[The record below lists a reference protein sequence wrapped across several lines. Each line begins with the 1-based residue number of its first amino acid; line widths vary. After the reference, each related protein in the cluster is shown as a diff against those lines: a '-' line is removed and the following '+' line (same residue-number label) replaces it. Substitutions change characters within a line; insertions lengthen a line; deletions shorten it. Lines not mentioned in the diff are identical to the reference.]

1 LFDKRELEIS
11 YDIFSKYFEEEN
23 NSSLFSKEDYS
34 INDIANKKSITIK
47 NCLLI
52 PMLGIFRLLDDFKNG
67 TLKQGWRFTPY
78 ATFTDPGNDK
88 AYTEIKKDQI
98 RAGE

>member
-1 LFDKRELEIS
+1 VLEDNYI
-11 YDIFSKYFEEEN
+11 
-23 NSSLFSKEDYS
+23 

-52 PMLGIFRLLDDFKNG
+52 PMLGILRLLDDCKNG
-67 TLKQGWRFTPY
+67 TLKQGWMFTPY
-78 ATFTDPGNDK
+78 ATFTDPGNEK
-88 AYTEIKKDQI
+88 TYTEIKKDQI